1 MGKKK
6 IIFLLIVFVLI
17 VIFFVVTGGKRAD
30 VMLQDFSVSEDGT
43 KLQLHTTLVSS
54 MGYTRK
60 MKVKQSEDN
69 LYLTFYS
76 TFGFNNAM
84 GAKNEFEVTLN
95 SYCQEIYFDKGN
107 GEYKLVLQKNAET
120 NDWKMVN

>member
-1 MGKKK
+1 MGKK
-6 IIFLLIVFVLI
+6 IVFLLIVFVFI
-17 VIFFVVTGGKRAD
+17 IIFFVVTGGKRAD

-43 KLQLHTTLVSS
+43 KLQLNTTLASS

-95 SYCQEIYFDKGN
+95 SSCQEIYFDKGN